1 MSLRPSKWALHAPIA
16 VLPFLAALFLQGK
29 TVHDG
34 IAQRAE
40 AALAA
45 AGASW
50 AKVAVDGRDVALTGD
65 SPDEAQH
72 AAALA
77 AVRSAEG
84 VRLVIDRTR
93 LDTGS

>member
-29 TVHDG
+29 TLHDG
-34 IAQRAE
+34 IVERAS

-50 AKVAVDGRDVALTGD
+50 ARVEVDGRDLTLSGD
-65 SPDEAQH
+65 SPDETQR
-72 AAALA
+72 AAAIA
-77 AVRSAEG
+77 AVTGDDG

-93 LDTGS
+93 LASGS